1 MSTPLVSIVLPTFN
15 GSRYLAGA
23 VAAIR
28 AQTFTDWELIL
39 IDDCSTDST
48 PALIAELAAADPRI
62 RPFRNATNQRLPRS
76 LNIGFGHAR
85 GELLT
90 WTSDDNEHRPEA
102 LTALVMFLR
111 GHPEVDLVYADA
123 MDMDDD
129 GRDLGP
135 WRAPEPHELAWI
147 NSVNACFLYRRAVQA
162 KLGGYDPAWVLVE
175 DWDFWLR
182 ASIHFRLAPLHRD
195 LYRYRRHA
203 GSLTTTRAAEIA
215 RARLRLMEKR
225 TPELPWLTAKGRC
238 ETYLKMARSCAEIG
252 DRADERR
259 FHAEA
264 QKHAWAKATVTIALR
279 RLLGHERA
287 GALAQSIRG
296 LAGIRR
302 S

>member
-1 MSTPLVSIVLPTFN
+1 MSTPRVSIVLPTYN

-28 AQTFTDWELIL
+28 AQTFTDWELVI
-39 IDDCSTDST
+39 IDDCSKDPT
-48 PALIAELAAADPRI
+48 PGLIARLAASDPRI
-62 RPFRNATNQRLPRS
+62 RAFRNETNQRLPRS

-90 WTSDDNEHRPEA
+90 WTSDDNEHRPDALAA
-102 LTALVMFLR
+102 LTGFLDA
-111 GHPEVDLVYADA
+111 HPATDLVYADA

-129 GRDLGP
+129 GRDIGP

-147 NSVNACFLYRRAVQA
+147 NSVNACFLYRRAVQQQ
-162 KLGGYDPAWVLVE
+162 LGGYDPAWTLVE

-182 ASIHFRLAPLHRD
+182 ASIGFRLAPLHRD

-203 GSLTTTRAAEIA
+203 ASLTSTRAAEIA
-215 RARLRLMEKR
+215 RARIRLMETR
-225 TPELPWLTAKGRC
+225 TPELPWLGAKGRC
-238 ETYLKMARSCAEIG
+238 ETYLKMARSSAEIG
-252 DRADERR
+252 DPEAERR

-264 QKHAWAKATVTIALR
+264 RKHAWAKATGTIALR

-287 GALAQSIRG
+287 GALAQTLRR
-296 LAGIRR
+296 LAGR
-302 S
+302 